1 MNLSP
6 TRLPSPTTPPSPTV
20 DAALLDA
27 QHVTMR
33 FGGLLAINRVDLQV
47 RRGQIVGLIGPN
59 GAGKT
64 TLFNCLTGMYRPT
77 SGQVLFDGRL
87 LPARPAKATQ
97 AGLARTFQN
106 IRLFQNMTALEN
118 VLVGTFC
125 RTKANAVDALLRTPR
140 HRREEA
146 ESRAKALRLLE
157 FVGLGQAADELAR
170 SLPYGKQRR
179 LEIARA
185 LATDPKLLLLDEPT
199 AGMNPLETSETAN
212 LIASIRDVGLAVLVI
227 EHDMRFIFNLCDRVT
242 CLVRGEVLS
251 AGSASEVQ
259 NDPRVLEAYIGVPYD
274 PGEEGPDDGDA

>member
-1 MNLSP
+1 
-6 TRLPSPTTPPSPTV
+6 
-20 DAALLDA
+20 
-27 QHVTMR
+27 MR

-125 RTKANAVDALLRTPR
+125 RTKANAVDALLRTSR

-157 FVGLGQAADELAR
+157 FVGLAHAADELAR

-199 AGMNPLETSETAN
+199 AGMNALETSETAR
-212 LIASIRDVGLAVLVI
+212 LIARIRDVGLAVLVI

-242 CLVRGEVLS
+242 CLVHGEVLS

-259 NDPRVLEAYIGVPYD
+259 DDPRVLEAYIGVPYD
-274 PGEEGPDDGDA
+274 PGEEDSDDGDA